1 MRMSMRPIVGFFTL
15 CVAMLVQC
23 QSAQAAPVC
32 TRDDVDFYLR
42 KGFTTVQATA
52 ICSGAPAEMPAAPV
66 YTPQAAPAVSPP
78 PARTAAVQQQE
89 NDESFLNN
97 AIDGYDVSLE
107 DGKLFFTRKQCLDY
121 GDQDPGGY
129 KNRACP
135 LVRYDISLKGLKV
148 ISTRRKFLVYGQNK
162 IIVQGQV
169 VREVI
174 GNLDTVDETKRALI
188 IKAIEQNPQADIP
201 VRSGISLDR
210 VTATLRKLAA
220 G

>member
-1 MRMSMRPIVGFFTL
+1 MRPAFGFLTL
-15 CVAMLVQC
+15 CGAIAILWQTV
-23 QSAQAAPVC
+23 QAAPVC
-32 TRDDVDFYLR
+32 TRADVDFYLR
-42 KGFTTVQATA
+42 KGFTTAQATA
-52 ICSGAPAEMPAAPV
+52 ICSGAPSEGPQAPA
-66 YTPQAAPAVSPP
+66 YTPPPAPIASPP
-78 PARTAAVQQQE
+78 PARTAAEQRQE

-107 DGKLFFTRKQCLDY
+107 DGKLFYTRKQCLDY

-135 LVRYDISLKGLKV
+135 LVRYSIALKGLEV

-162 IIVQGQV
+162 IIVKGQV
-169 VREVI
+169 TREVV
-174 GNLDTVDETKRALI
+174 GNLDTFDEKNRALI
-188 IKAIEQNPQADIP
+188 IKTIEQSPQADIP